1 MYKSPKRYKILLV
14 NDLINSTL
22 FQLEGKVTLKTEV
35 ELILTIHIIIF
46 FYIIPYDDGIF
57 V

>member
-1 MYKSPKRYKILLV
+1 MYKSPKRFKILLV

-35 ELILTIHIIIF
+35 ELISTIHIIIC